1 MFNIVY
7 DIPYTKN
14 APAKEAAR
22 IPNANTNSVHNGCI
36 SQYLPSHLNSSGTL
50 NGIEKMTT
58 RNAIEASIQ
67 EIAHSALYVHF
78 SQSELHA
85 IFIPPY
91 LITSSNDSITFFLFS
106 ANLMAHSTMS

>member
-1 MFNIVY
+1 MY

-14 APAKEAAR
+14 APAKVVATT
-22 IPNANTNSVHNGCI
+22 PNPNTILIHDGCI
-36 SQYLPSHLNSSGTL
+36 SQYFPPYLNSSGTL
-50 NGIEKMTT
+50 NSIERMTT
-58 RNAIEASIQ
+58 TNAIDASIK
-67 EIAHSALYVHF
+67 EIIHSALYVHF
-78 SQSELHA
+78 SQSELHS